1 MLTDPIADML
11 TRVRNANTAMH
22 DEVRMPS
29 SKQKIAL
36 AKILEQEGYI
46 GGFEVAPAPQGP
58 GDVLT
63 IRMKYS
69 PERARTISGLRR
81 ISTPGLRV
89 YRKAD
94 SVPARARR
102 PRRRRPVHQSRS
114 DDRPRGAP
122 PQGRW
127 RSPVLRLVK
136 VTKRS

>member
-36 AKILEQEGYI
+36 AKILEDEGYI
-46 GGFEVAPAPQGP
+46 GGFETAPASNDP
-58 GDVLT
+58 GEVLT

-69 PERARTISGLRR
+69 PDRVRTISGLRR

-94 SVPARARR
+94 SVPRVLGGLGVAVLSTSHGLMTDREARR
-102 PRRRRPVHQSRS
+102 RKV
-114 DDRPRGAP
+114 G
-122 PQGRW
+122 GE
-127 RSPVLRLVK
+127 VLCFVW
-136 VTKRS
+136 